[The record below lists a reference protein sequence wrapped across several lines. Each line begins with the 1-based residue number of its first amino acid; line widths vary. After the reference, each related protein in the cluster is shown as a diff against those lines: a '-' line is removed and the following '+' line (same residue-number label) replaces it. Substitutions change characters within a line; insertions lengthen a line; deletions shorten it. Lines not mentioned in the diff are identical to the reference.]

1 MPQSKPLSSTL
12 VLMVTILFRKI
23 LEHILSGDEAEIVVE
38 HIHDY
43 LTTLGQEIRNGSI
56 DLEDFIIFKVS

>member
-1 MPQSKPLSSTL
+1 
-12 VLMVTILFRKI
+12 MVTVLFRKI